1 MLIAITSEGLDPGS
15 FVAEKFGRTPFII
28 FYDTDKNTLESLRNP
43 YINSFGGA
51 GVQTAQFIIGK
62 NAEAVIT
69 IDIGLGPLRLLNSAE
84 IEVYACRKMSI
95 KEAANEFVE
104 KKLWII
110 KQESFKNF
118 VRNEWGGKRRNRN
131 RNSL

>member
-1 MLIAITSEGLDPGS
+1 MLIAITSDGLDPGS

-84 IEVYACRKMSI
+84 IEVYACPKISI

-104 KKLWII
+104 KKLSII
-110 KQESFKNF
+110 KQESFQNF
-118 VRNEWGGKRRNRN
+118 ASKGRERKRRDWNKN
-131 RNSL
+131 I